1 MHAQGN
7 GSREEGPALC
17 GPHHT
22 GQWKGTSC
30 VPRGGPGHT
39 ARALRVQRCVSGT
52 GGPGHTACALCV
64 QHCVSGILA
73 FVYRG
78 QGTERHTLT
87 SLGKLS
93 HSSCLLGKGT
103 LGERQLPPCGWYGD
117 RRNLVPKETWR
128 SCSANAGAGQTGP
141 QLVTKLSAPEE
152 ASYLQKPRPAPHR
165 PFLYL
170 TFSGKGSCR
179 GHTS

>member
-1 MHAQGN
+1 M
-7 GSREEGPALC
+7 
-17 GPHHT
+17 
-22 GQWKGTSC
+22 
-30 VPRGGPGHT
+30 
-39 ARALRVQRCVSGT
+39 
-52 GGPGHTACALCV
+52 
-64 QHCVSGILA
+64 
-73 FVYRG
+73 YRG

-165 PFLYL
+165 PDSLKRCLKVANRLDIFKNRLFVIGGSYSKL
-170 TFSGKGSCR
+170 RTNIIDTLFSSLSLKVAL
-179 GHTS
+179 